1 MFERN
6 AQGKWDKKIEI
17 DLQNPNNF
25 GSFVGSINHNHT
37 KVMTHYEGDWQEFA
51 IDVDGNSTTLI
62 DNGTLGEEIFGMQY
76 TADDGKIF
84 IYR

>member
-1 MFERN
+1 
-6 AQGKWDKKIEI
+6 
-17 DLQNPNNF
+17 
-25 GSFVGSINHNHT
+25 
-37 KVMTHYEGDWQEFA
+37 MTHYEGDWQEFT